1 MSDARQAIAAAMAA
15 GAPASTSP
23 DLYAAKAAI
32 ERAETHLEAKEYV
45 RARLAALEA
54 KRHAAAALNAT
65 QHGDAQP
72 AKVPVSP

>member
-1 MSDARQAIAAAMAA
+1 MRR
-15 GAPASTSP
+15 
-23 DLYAAKAAI
+23 KAAI
-32 ERAETHLEAKEYV
+32 ARAETHLEAKEYV

-65 QHGDAQP
+65 QRGDGQP